1 MANCSDVFA
10 VFVKKFA
17 QDMGF
22 LPPVVHIRDN
32 MDLQPARYR
41 ILMKGVEIGS
51 GDAYPGRWL
60 AINPG
65 TAAGTLPG
73 EKTVDP
79 AFGLDAIWIES
90 ALKEQAQIQGFTVVV
105 EASTVVATHL
115 NHLIG
120 QFSAELFGR
129 REAQQLLDR
138 VSQEMP
144 KLTEDLVPGVVTLDF
159 TQSPAKL
166 TGGKSPDSRYAHH
179 FGNAGGTCAVTKR
192 SA

>member
-1 MANCSDVFA
+1 
-10 VFVKKFA
+10 
-17 QDMGF
+17 MGF

-60 AINPG
+60 AINPHG
-65 TAAGTLPG
+65 GGNATGR
-73 EKTVDP
+73 ENRRSS
-79 AFGLDAIWIES
+79 FGLDAIWIES
-90 ALKEQAQIQGFTVVV
+90 ALKEQAQIQGFTVV

-129 REAQQLLDR
+129 R
-138 VSQEMP
+138 
-144 KLTEDLVPGVVTLDF
+144 
-159 TQSPAKL
+159 
-166 TGGKSPDSRYAHH
+166 
-179 FGNAGGTCAVTKR
+179 
-192 SA
+192 SAATVGSCLSGDA

>member
-10 VFVKKFA
+10 AFVKKFA

-90 ALKEQAQIQGFTVVV
+90 ALKEQAQIQALPSWKPVP
-105 EASTVVATHL
+105 L
-115 NHLIG
+115 W
-120 QFSAELFGR
+120 R
-129 REAQQLLDR
+129 RT
-138 VSQEMP
+138 
-144 KLTEDLVPGVVTLDF
+144 LTT
-159 TQSPAKL
+159 
-166 TGGKSPDSRYAHH
+166 
-179 FGNAGGTCAVTKR
+179 
-192 SA
+192 

>member
-90 ALKEQAQIQGFTVVV
+90 ALKEQAQIQGFTVV

-129 REAQQLLDR
+129 REAQQLLI
-138 VSQEMP
+138 VSLRRCLNSR
-144 KLTEDLVPGVVTLDF
+144 KIW
-159 TQSPAKL
+159 SPA
-166 TGGKSPDSRYAHH
+166 S
-179 FGNAGGTCAVTKR
+179 
-192 SA
+192 